1 MEINQDLDITK
12 RDDLDM
18 SSQQLAAM
26 RKSEVNIGDL
36 EEMELT
42 SKSYKI
48 KTKKTKKFCD
58 LALMRIFLVIFF
70 LYLSALD
77 IYPIISR
84 I

>member
-48 KTKKTKKFCD
+48 KTKKN
-58 LALMRIFLVIFF
+58 
-70 LYLSALD
+70 
-77 IYPIISR
+77 
-84 I
+84 